1 MTSSNILSRQR
12 GFLTFC
18 FFVNIAAIALAGYF
32 ALKLA
37 SPYLEYRVM
46 ANAVDE
52 VVRLNNINSLHANKI
67 RSKMKESVS
76 RNSGVNPTKLNVD
89 QIVYVASRDGRKVVG
104 IDYEVVVDLFYNI
117 SALLHFKHEK
127 FASPRVV
134 LNP

>member
-1 MTSSNILSRQR
+1 MNSSKILSRQR

-18 FFVNIAAIALAGYF
+18 FIVNVSAFALAGYF
-32 ALKLA
+32 VLKLA

-76 RNSGVNPTKLNVD
+76 RNSGINPTKLNVD
-89 QIVYVASRDGRKVVG
+89 HIVYVASRDGRKVVG
-104 IDYEVVVDLFYNI
+104 IDYEVVVGLFYNI

-127 FASPRVV
+127 LASPRVV
-134 LNP
+134 VN

>member
-18 FFVNIAAIALAGYF
+18 FFVNIAAFALAGYF